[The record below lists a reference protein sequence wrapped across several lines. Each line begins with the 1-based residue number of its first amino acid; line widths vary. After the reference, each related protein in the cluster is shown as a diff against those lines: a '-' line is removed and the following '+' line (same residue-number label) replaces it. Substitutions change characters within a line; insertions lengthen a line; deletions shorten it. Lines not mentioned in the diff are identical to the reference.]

1 MVRFDLLLH
10 LRLDLL
16 KIVRRNPVREID
28 IIIKAVLDRRPGGEL
43 RFRPDLQNR
52 RRQHMRRRM
61 TQPFDVRHLRAHFG
75 SFAFFLHSVG
85 GEINHEEHEGHG
97 QFRFVLS
104 LCGTRAFWGARAASP
119 QCSAACRA
127 QNPVGKLPTVA
138 GRAACAPRRNGS
150 ERRVRNRVF
159 SRSRRVLLLMVRF
172 LLLASALLWAS
183 CGRAETQ
190 VADFPA
196 QRERMVKE
204 QIVMR
209 GVVEE
214 RVLAAMRKVAREEF
228 VPAEFRAESYTDRP
242 LPIGY
247 DQTISQPFIVGFMT
261 EALRAQPTHRVLEIG
276 TGSGYQAAIL
286 AELVAEVYSIEII
299 EPLKKNAEAT
309 LQRLGYKN
317 VHVKAGDGYKGW
329 PEHAPFDSIIVT
341 CAPERV
347 PQPLIDQLKE
357 GGRMIIPVGAKFA
370 QELYLLEKKDGRLE
384 QSAVLPVRFVPM
396 AREGAEEVNSDK

>member
-1 MVRFDLLLH
+1 
-10 LRLDLL
+10 
-16 KIVRRNPVREID
+16 
-28 IIIKAVLDRRPGGEL
+28 
-43 RFRPDLQNR
+43 
-52 RRQHMRRRM
+52 MR
-61 TQPFDVRHLRAHFG
+61 T
-75 SFAFFLHSVG
+75 S
-85 GEINHEEHEGHG
+85 
-97 QFRFVLS
+97 
-104 LCGTRAFWGARAASP
+104 
-119 QCSAACRA
+119 
-127 QNPVGKLPTVA
+127 
-138 GRAACAPRRNGS
+138 
-150 ERRVRNRVF
+150 VF
-159 SRSRRVLLLMVRF
+159 SRSRCVLLLMMRF
-172 LLLASALLWAS
+172 LLLASALVCAS
-183 CGRAETQ
+183 CGRADTQ

-214 RVLAAMRKVAREEF
+214 RVLAAMRKVPREEF

-247 DQTISQPFIVGFMT
+247 DQTISQPFIVAFMT
-261 EALRAQPTHRVLEIG
+261 EKLRSKPTDRVLEIG

-299 EPLKKNAEAT
+299 EPLAKNAEAT

-329 PEHAPFDSIIVT
+329 PEHAPFDSVIVT

-347 PQPLIDQLKE
+347 PSALIDQLKE

-370 QELYLLEKKDGRLE
+370 QELYLLERKNGRLE

-396 AREGAEEVNSDK
+396 AGQGEER

>member
-1 MVRFDLLLH
+1 MMRLLW
-10 LRLDLL
+10 
-16 KIVRRNPVREID
+16 IA
-28 IIIKAVLDRRPGGEL
+28 AVLIC
-43 RFRPDLQNR
+43 
-52 RRQHMRRRM
+52 
-61 TQPFDVRHLRAHFG
+61 
-75 SFAFFLHSVG
+75 VG
-85 GEINHEEHEGHG
+85 CH
-97 QFRFVLS
+97 
-104 LCGTRAFWGARAASP
+104 P
-119 QCSAACRA
+119 A
-127 QNPVGKLPTVA
+127 Q
-138 GRAACAPRRNGS
+138 
-150 ERRVRNRVF
+150 
-159 SRSRRVLLLMVRF
+159 
-172 LLLASALLWAS
+172 
-183 CGRAETQ
+183 TQ

-214 RVLAAMRKVAREEF
+214 RVLAAIRKVPREEF

-247 DQTISQPFIVGFMT
+247 DQTISQPFIVAFMT

-347 PQPLIDQLKE
+347 PQPLVDQLKE

-396 AREGAEEVNSDK
+396 AGEGGEKPE